1 MKLSEIFLSIQGES
15 TFSGLPCI
23 FIRLAECNLRCN
35 YCDSTYSY
43 QEKFSLAKQE
53 ILTKI
58 QEFSPVK
65 LVEITGG
72 EPLLQPE
79 VYELFSLLS
88 AEGYQILLETNGSLS
103 LKNVPAEVH
112 KIVDIKC
119 PDSGEADSF
128 LLENLR
134 YLRPNQDEIKF
145 VLSSKSDYDWMKKQ
159 LQNYQIAD
167 QQILLSCVFGRV
179 EPADLVAWVLA
190 DRLPV
195 RVQLQLHKYIWHPEQ
210 QGV

>member
-23 FIRLAECNLRCN
+23 FVRLAECNLRCN

-43 QEKFSLAKQE
+43 QTKFNLSVEE
-53 ILTKI
+53 IVTKL

-79 VYELFSLLS
+79 VYLLFSQLAAKS
-88 AEGYQILLETNGSLS
+88 YQILLETNGSLS
-103 LKNVPAEVH
+103 LKDVPAAVH

-119 PDSGEADSF
+119 PDSGESASF
-128 LLENLR
+128 LPENIQYIQPQR
-134 YLRPNQDEIKF
+134 DEIKF
-145 VLSSKSDYDWMKKQ
+145 VLSSQADYLWMKKQ
-159 LQNYQIAD
+159 LQNYQLND
-167 QQILLSCVFGRV
+167 REILLSCVFGRLD
-179 EPADLVAWVLA
+179 PKDLIEWVLR

-195 RVQLQLHKYIWHPEQ
+195 RVQLQLHKYIWHPDQ